1 MRMVFPIFLKLQCN
15 IPKLRKTCSLP
26 SWQPHHRNASGH
38 LSPVPVLH
46 VPHLQTQGLTLPTKH
61 KASHMSEGR
70 LAGLKTLLTKH
81 VPMGISQRVYF
92 TGITYFHLFVP
103 FLLFGFFFLILPPWA
118 GHRKSLISFPLLCWH
133 RFWSQCR
140 GWRDA
145 CCFQWEEDQAQSCR
159 CYSCKYSAPP
169 FISHTAPCSTT

>member
-38 LSPVPVLH
+38 LSPVPLLH

-103 FLLFGFFFLILPPWA
+103 FLLFGFFFFFNSSSLSRPYKKPDQFPSSLLAQILVPVPGLA
-118 GHRKSLISFPLLCWH
+118 RCLLL
-133 RFWSQCR
+133 SVGR
-140 GWRDA
+140 GSGPVL
-145 CCFQWEEDQAQSCR
+145 QMLLM
-159 CYSCKYSAPP
+159 
-169 FISHTAPCSTT
+169 

>member
-1 MRMVFPIFLKLQCN
+1 MQHSQVEKNMLPALMATPPQKCQWPSIS
-15 IPKLRKTCSLP
+15 CSSSSCPTP
-26 SWQPHHRNASGH
+26 SNPGTDSSNQA
-38 LSPVPVLH
+38 
-46 VPHLQTQGLTLPTKH
+46 Q
-61 KASHMSEGR
+61 ASHMSEGR

-92 TGITYFHLFVP
+92 TGIIYFHLFVP
-103 FLLFGFFFLILPPWA
+103 FLLFGFFFFLILPPWA

-145 CCFQWEEDQAQSCR
+145 CCFQWEEGQAQSCR

-169 FISHTAPCSTT
+169 FISHIAPCSTT